1 MAEPST
7 DVAIG
12 PSSVLRLHRLAVRDS
27 DDDPDEV
34 VVGRAETGAFVEL
47 PRIGAIAI
55 SLLDTGSTVGE
66 VEERIAREHDVEL
79 DVVEFAEALVELEFV
94 SGVDGRSLSG
104 GAQRRE
110 HLPWLRE
117 RHVRWLFGRTANVVW
132 LGVLL
137 AAAVTWWQRPDLV
150 PSASDFYWT
159 PYVGLAV
166 LVNTALFSVSATVHE
181 LMHLA
186 AARSYGAPARIG
198 FSTRLHYLVVQTDV
212 TAIWAVPRRARL
224 RVYLAGMK
232 WDAFLVTGCVLV
244 VAHAGLPVGVDRVLA
259 ALALVVLLSMA
270 VQVQV
275 YMRTDLYYVL
285 MEWLRGR
292 NVFQDALAY
301 LRHLVR
307 RGPDPTADLPARERR
322 AVRVYAVAMAVGSAI
337 SLSVFALYGLPIVI
351 TGVVGAFTGLL
362 GGIGDPWRVV
372 DSALVIAVE
381 CVLQTAFLIA
391 FHRGHRH
398 WFTRRRG

>member
-12 PSSVLRLHRLAVRDS
+12 PASVLRLHRLAVRDS

-34 VVGRAETGAFVEL
+34 VVGRAETGGFVEL
-47 PRIGAIAI
+47 PRIGAVAIA
-55 SLLDTGSTVGE
+55 LLDDGLTVGE

-79 DVVEFAEALVELEFV
+79 DVAELAEALLELEFV
-94 SGVDGRSLSG
+94 STVDGRPVSDG
-104 GAQRRE
+104 DGQPRE

-132 LGVLL
+132 LGVLV
-137 AAAVTWWQRPDLV
+137 AAVITWWDRPDLV

-166 LVNTALFSVSATVHE
+166 LVNTALFSVSASLHE

-212 TAIWAVPRRARL
+212 TAIWAVPRRARF

-232 WDAFLVTGCVLV
+232 WDAFLISGCALAI
-244 VAHAGLPVGVDRVLA
+244 AHAGLPAGVDRVVA
-259 ALALVVLLSMA
+259 ALALVALLS
-270 VQVQV
+270 VFIQVQV

-301 LRHLVR
+301 LRSLVR
-307 RGPDPTADLPARERR
+307 RGADPTADLPARERR
-322 AVRVYAVAMAVGSAI
+322 GVRLYAVAMAVGSAV
-337 SLSVFALYGLPIVI
+337 SLSVFALYGLPIVV
-351 TGVVGAFTGLL
+351 TGVVGAVTGLV
-362 GGIGDPWRVV
+362 GGSGWRAF

-381 CVLQTAFLIA
+381 CVLQAAFLVA
-391 FHRGHRH
+391 FYRGHRH